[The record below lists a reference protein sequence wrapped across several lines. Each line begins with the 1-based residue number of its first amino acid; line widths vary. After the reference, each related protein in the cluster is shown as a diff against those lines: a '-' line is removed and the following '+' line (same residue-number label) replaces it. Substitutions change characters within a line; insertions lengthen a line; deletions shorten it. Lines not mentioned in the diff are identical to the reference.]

1 MKVKV
6 LSERGLEIVDRVIRD
21 YYGSGLRGQPF
32 WWITND
38 TLFVVST
45 FDTAFLSRL
54 ARYVDKDWRKHIKL
68 IGTVSRSHF
77 SDESDSIDSSEYLD
91 SLI

>member
-21 YYGSGLRGQPF
+21 YYDSLGGQPF

-54 ARYVDKDWRKHIKL
+54 AKYVDKDWRKHIKL
-68 IGTVSRSHF
+68 IGAVSRSHF
-77 SDESDSIDSSEYLD
+77 GDEYIDSSEYLD